1 MKRQIVVGLVAAAA
15 AAAAVLERPW
25 GTAQAQQAGDTPQ
38 TMPSLADIMSGTQWR
53 HLKLAYSGMSPIG
66 SSPTTSSAKFNTAFP
81 RRRSSI
87 PRSRA
92 FRWRSS
98 LRTRVAPPCRS
109 RQSDREEE
117 QRGFHQSVREAHGCV
132 QSLPS
137 GGGDKFHRHTHS
149 DVLPIQ
155 QSAISARPT
164 VRLDASGVRRP

>member
-53 HLKLAYSGMSPIG
+53 HLKLAYSGKVTNWQLANYELGQIQHSF
-66 SSPTTSSAKFNTAFP
+66 SAAAKLYPTFK
-81 RRRSSI
+81 SI
-87 PRSRA
+87 PLAQLIKDESG
-92 FRWRSS
+92 
-98 LRTRVAPPCRS
+98 PPRRS

-149 DVLPIQ
+149 DVLPVQ